1 MNTDLSLRVER
12 LRAVAP
18 GIREITL
25 VRPDGERLPA
35 WSAGSHV
42 LLHLPTPGGL
52 RRNPYSLLGDPEDRR
67 AWRLAVR
74 REPASRGGS
83 AWIHE
88 ALGEGQLLTVGAP
101 ANLFPAPRTARHTV
115 LVAGGI
121 GITPILA
128 LARVMQREGR
138 SFEVHDAWRDPAQAA
153 FRDELEAVAP
163 GRVTHHD
170 ASAGARLDFRS
181 LLADRP
187 LGTHLMICGPAGMV
201 QDAFAAGAAL
211 GWPASALH
219 TEAFAAAAGGEPF
232 TVCLARDGRR
242 LQVSGDRSLLDVL
255 EDAGTGVQAL
265 CRGGAC
271 GRCETAVVDTAGGE
285 LLHADVILDP
295 SERAAGRRMLP
306 CVSRYRGPC
315 LTLDL

>member
-1 MNTDLSLRVER
+1 MNTELSLRVER

-25 VRPDGERLPA
+25 VDPAGAPLPV

-83 AWIHE
+83 AWVHE
-88 ALGEGQLLTVGAP
+88 GLQEGQILRVGAP

-128 LARVMQREGR
+128 LARVLQREGA
-138 SFEVHDAWRDPAQAA
+138 SFEVHDAWRDAAGAA
-153 FRDELEAVAP
+153 FREELEALAP
-163 GRVTHHD
+163 GRVRHHD
-170 ASAGARLDFRS
+170 AAAGQRLDFTT

-201 QDAFAAGAAL
+201 EAAFAAGRAL
-211 GWPASALH
+211 GWPPSALH

-232 TVCLARDGRR
+232 TVALARDGRR
-242 LQVSGDRSLLDVL
+242 LDVPADRSLLDVL
-255 EDAGTGVQAL
+255 EDAGTAVQAL

-271 GRCETAVVDTAGGE
+271 GRCETAVLDTAGGT
-285 LLHADVILDP
+285 LLHADVILDEA
-295 SERAAGRRMLP
+295 ERAAGRRILP
-306 CVSRYRGPC
+306 CVSRYRGRC